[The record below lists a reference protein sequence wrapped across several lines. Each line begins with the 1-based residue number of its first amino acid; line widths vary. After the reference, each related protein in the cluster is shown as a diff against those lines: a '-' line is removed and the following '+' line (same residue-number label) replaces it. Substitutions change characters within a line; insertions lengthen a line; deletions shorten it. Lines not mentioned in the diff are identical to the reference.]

1 MSVEPTREIDPKDAE
16 SWSASKVSFFARA
29 VLTLGAIFLTLLLAQ
44 PFLSSLTLALVL
56 AVVFARPHR
65 AIEVAIRQRSVAAAL
80 SVTIVALIVVIPLLL
95 ILTRLIGEAVV
106 GANYIQQQIE
116 GGQWREFLAAHP
128 SLQTLN
134 AWIEQQFDLQ
144 AMLGRAMSWLTNAS
158 ATIIRQSTGQVIS
171 ILLSFYLLFF
181 FLRDR
186 AQALDLLT
194 RLSPFPAE
202 QTHALFARV
211 GDTIYATIYG
221 TIAVA
226 GLQGLLGGVAFW
238 WLKFP
243 SPALWGIVM
252 GALSIIPVL
261 GSFIVWIPATIFL
274 ALEERWGEAIALG
287 LWGSLVIGTA
297 DNFVRPL
304 LMGNSLRLH
313 TAPTF
318 IAMLGG
324 IQLFGPSG
332 IVLGPIIM
340 TTTALL
346 LELWRNRNDA

>member
-1 MSVEPTREIDPKDAE
+1 
-16 SWSASKVSFFARA
+16 
-29 VLTLGAIFLTLLLAQ
+29 
-44 PFLSSLTLALVL
+44 
-56 AVVFARPHR
+56 
-65 AIEVAIRQRSVAAAL
+65 
-80 SVTIVALIVVIPLLL
+80 
-95 ILTRLIGEAVV
+95 
-106 GANYIQQQIE
+106 
-116 GGQWREFLAAHP
+116 
-128 SLQTLN
+128 
-134 AWIEQQFDLQ
+134 
-144 AMLGRAMSWLTNAS
+144 
-158 ATIIRQSTGQVIS
+158 
-171 ILLSFYLLFF
+171 
-181 FLRDR
+181 
-186 AQALDLLT
+186 
-194 RLSPFPAE
+194 
-202 QTHALFARV
+202 
-211 GDTIYATIYG
+211 
-221 TIAVA
+221 
-226 GLQGLLGGVAFW
+226 
-238 WLKFP
+238 
-243 SPALWGIVM
+243 M